1 MNWVHDI
8 GLVFLAVSVAGVA
21 YTLAAALLV
30 RRLRAGPPAAGIT
43 VAPAT
48 LLKPLCGEEPGL
60 TGNLESFLRQDY
72 GAPVQVVFG
81 VQDPADPAHAVAERV
96 RAAHPSADVELVAD
110 RRLHGPNR
118 KISNLIN
125 MAAHARHD
133 LLVLSDA
140 DMAVAP
146 DYLSRV
152 AAALAEPGVGA
163 VTCYYYGEARNGSW
177 SRLGA
182 MGLSYGF
189 LPNVVTG
196 VAAGLAQPCMGSTI
210 AIRRQVLDEIGGLGA
225 FTGVLADDY
234 EIGRAVRAKGYRVAL
249 PPFAM
254 AHGCAESSLKE
265 LFAHELRWAVT
276 VRLIDPVGHV
286 CSIITHAFP
295 LALVAAVILDGSP
308 YALAALAAALLARLG
323 LKWSVDRAVGAPT
336 GLWSLMPVR
345 DIFSFIVFA
354 GSFFA
359 RAVYWRGARFGVS
372 SNGKFFPA

>member
-1 MNWVHDI
+1 MNLVHDI
-8 GLVFLAVSVAGVA
+8 GFAVLAVSVGGVA
-21 YTLAAALLV
+21 YTVAAALLV
-30 RRLRAGPPAAGIT
+30 GRLRGRPPAAGAK

-60 TGNLESFLRQDY
+60 GGNLESFLRQDY
-72 GAPVQVVFG
+72 AAAVQVVFG
-81 VQDPADPAHAVAERV
+81 IQDPADPARAVAERI
-96 RAAHPSADVELVAD
+96 RAAHPAADVELVVD

-196 VAAGLAQPCMGSTI
+196 VAAGLALPCMGSTI
-210 AIRRQVLDEIGGLGA
+210 AIRRQVLEEIGGLGA

-249 PPFAM
+249 PPFAI

-286 CSIITHAFP
+286 CSVITHAFP
-295 LALVAAVILDGSP
+295 LAVVAAVMLDGSP
-308 YALAALAAALLARLG
+308 YALTAVAAALLARLG
-323 LKWSVDRAVGAPT
+323 LKWTVDRAVGAPT

-345 DIFSFIVFA
+345 DLFSFIVFA